1 MDVNV
6 QLLGRFSVTVD
17 GQSTTETDW
26 RRSRSVT
33 LVKLLALAPRHRL
46 HREQVME
53 TLWPDLA
60 PEAAAANLRKAVHF
74 ARQTLQAAG
83 MIGLNG
89 EVLSLAPEA
98 ALTIDLERYEAAA
111 AAALKARDPVV
122 CAELAGSYGGE
133 LLPDDRYAEWTQEP
147 RDRLQA
153 LHIQVLKCAGLW
165 QEVVK
170 VDPLDQDAVR
180 VLMRSALDGGN
191 RSEAIRLF
199 QTLRERL
206 RVDMGLGP
214 DRSTVSLYEQAV
226 APGEAEPKG
235 IDEHVRGLM
244 AWGIVHLHSGDFLEA
259 ERKAE
264 EARSLALAG
273 GLGREI
279 GEASALV
286 GLVAHMQG
294 RWQSLFRSEF
304 VKWVRQPAP
313 TASNVFDGHLCLAE
327 FCLCNARGHADM
339 ANLSHE
345 LLTIAQEVGSAHGQA
360 LATLILG
367 KAALFSGRLDE
378 AEDFLTRADELH
390 AQAGALVG
398 RALALHR
405 LAEVALARGQRWKA
419 GRLLQKGLN
428 IAEQTWLTP
437 HLLIRYTALAVEVAT
452 DIEQVGEAIRHGDRL
467 ISEES
472 TCQPCSMGFRVAS
485 AIALAE
491 AGETEQAGR
500 RIDEAERIA
509 GMWQGGP
516 WVASVWEA
524 RGVLRQAQGI
534 EGQATALFQEAAAR
548 FGDLARAR
556 DQERCLARAKAVY
569 PVNGKDGLQ

>member
-1 MDVNV
+1 MRIDI
-6 QLLGRFSVTVD
+6 QLLGRFRVTVD
-17 GQSTTETDW
+17 GRETAETDW

-46 HREQVME
+46 HREQAME
-53 TLWPDLA
+53 ALWPDLP

-74 ARQTLQAAG
+74 ARQTLQANEV
-83 MIGLNG
+83 IGLNG
-89 EVLSLAPEA
+89 EVLSLAPDAELA
-98 ALTIDLERYEAAA
+98 IDLERYEAAA
-111 AAALKARDPVV
+111 KAALKDRDSAA
-122 CAELAGSYGGE
+122 CALLAPAHGGE
-133 LLPDDRYAEWTQEP
+133 LLPDDRYAEWTQQP
-147 RDRLQA
+147 RERLQA
-153 LHIQVLKCAGLW
+153 LHVQVLKCAGLW
-165 QEVVK
+165 QEVLK
-170 VDPLDQDAVR
+170 VDPVDQEAVR
-180 VLMRSALDGGN
+180 ALMQAALDTGN
-191 RSEAIRLF
+191 RGEAIRLF
-199 QTLRERL
+199 QGLRERL
-206 RVDMGLGP
+206 RIDMGLGP
-214 DRSTVSLYEQAV
+214 DRATVSLYEKAIT
-226 APGEAEPKG
+226 AADAATKG

-244 AWGIVHLHSGDFLEA
+244 AWGIIHLHSGDFGEA
-259 ERKAE
+259 ERKAQ

-294 RWQSLFRSEF
+294 QWQDLFRSEF
-304 VKWVRQPAP
+304 VKWVRQPVPA
-313 TASNVFDGHLCLAE
+313 ASNVFDGHLCLAE

-339 ANLSHE
+339 ASLSRE
-345 LLTIAQEVGSAHGQA
+345 LLTIAEDMGSTHGQA

-367 KAALFSGRLDE
+367 KAALFSGRLEDAE
-378 AEDFLTRADELH
+378 ALLTRADELH

-419 GRLLQKGLN
+419 GRLLQRGLN

-437 HLLIRYTALAVEVAT
+437 HLLIRYTAQAVEAAT
-452 DIEQVGEAIRHGDRL
+452 DIEQVAEAIRHGDRL
-467 ISEES
+467 IAEES

-491 AGETEQAGR
+491 AGEVDQAGR

-524 RGVLRQAQGI
+524 RGVLRRAQGN
-534 EGQATALFQEAAAR
+534 GAQATALFQEAAAR
-548 FGDLARAR
+548 FSDLARAR
-556 DQERCLARAKAVY
+556 DRERCLARAKST
-569 PVNGKDGLQ
+569 

>member
-1 MDVNV
+1 MQIDI
-6 QLLGRFSVTVD
+6 QLLGRFCVSVD
-17 GQSTTETDW
+17 GRTTTETDW

-53 TLWPDLA
+53 ALWPDLA

-74 ARQTLQAAG
+74 ARQTLQASDV
-83 MIGLNG
+83 IGLNG

-98 ALTIDLERYEAAA
+98 KLTIDLERYEVAATA
-111 AAALKARDPVV
+111 AVKNKDGAA
-122 CAELAGSYGGE
+122 CTELAPSYGGE

-147 RDRLQA
+147 RQRLQA
-153 LHIQVLKCAGLW
+153 LHVQVLKVAGLW
-165 QEVVK
+165 QEVLK
-170 VDPLDQDAVR
+170 VDPIDQEAAR
-180 VLMRSALDGGN
+180 TLMQAALDAGN

-199 QTLRERL
+199 QALRERL
-206 RVDMGLGP
+206 RIDMGFGP
-214 DRSTVSLYEQAV
+214 DRAIVALYQKAV
-226 APGEAEPKG
+226 TPGDAAPMG

-244 AWGIVHLHSGDFLEA
+244 AWGIIHLHSGDFQEA
-259 ERKAE
+259 ERKAQ

-273 GLGREI
+273 ELGREI

-294 RWQSLFRSEF
+294 QWQNLFRSEF
-304 VKWVRQPAP
+304 VKWVRQPLPA
-313 TASNVFDGHLCLAE
+313 AGNVFDGHLCLAE

-339 ANLSHE
+339 AKLSRE
-345 LLTIAQEVGSAHGQA
+345 LLTIAEDVGSVHGRA
-360 LATLILG
+360 LASLILG

-378 AEDFLTRADELH
+378 AEELLTRADELH
-390 AQAGALVG
+390 AEAGALVG

-428 IAEQTWLTP
+428 IAERTWLTP
-437 HLLIRYTALAVEVAT
+437 HLLIRYAALAVDAAS
-452 DIEQVGEAIRHGDRL
+452 DIDQLAEAIRHGDRL
-467 ISEES
+467 IAEES
-472 TCQPCSMGFRVAS
+472 TCQPCSMGFRVSS

-491 AGETEQAGR
+491 AGEIDQAGR

-524 RGVLRQAQGI
+524 RGVLRRAQGNN
-534 EGQATALFQEAAAR
+534 GLASALLHEAAAR

-556 DQERCLARAKAVY
+556 DQERCLARARGA
-569 PVNGKDGLQ
+569 